1 MDHRFGLRPKERNAW
16 KFYFHIILLAAFRY
30 YLFFLNIIFQFAFIK
45 KILSIC
51 FICQVPSIL
60 KILNRNFYLFILFFH
75 HSVKQRTLVQF
86 HFQLSWV
93 DCHTIAHPACPT
105 DTNQRPNRHHPTLSP
120 QKLSHR

>member
-1 MDHRFGLRPKERNAW
+1 MDHRFDLRPKERNAW

-30 YLFFLNIIFQFAFIK
+30 YLFFLNIIFQLAFIK